1 MAALA
6 VSQQSINDLWA
17 SAAAQLF
24 DDDKRNINF
33 SRPDKLNILTE
44 LHADVERSKQ
54 GSIKS
59 RWKYTRKSGET
70 VILRDVFEKIVRWID
85 TFKQVGDIAVQYDP
99 SHASLPW
106 AGILLVL
113 QIAVNDTDKLASVI
127 EGLARIAELICRYA
141 VTEAL
146 YIHGASKAVTF
157 RPGGWKNLRLEC
169 QSIMI

>member
-1 MAALA
+1 MLNTCRY
-6 VSQQSINDLWA
+6 SSNDLWA

-113 QIAVNDTDKLASVI
+113 QVRSMVLFKEEVANLSADR
-127 EGLARIAELICRYA
+127 GQRYRQTR
-141 VTEAL
+141 V
-146 YIHGASKAVTF
+146 SDR
-157 RPGGWKNLRLEC
+157 RPC
-169 QSIMI
+169 SDS